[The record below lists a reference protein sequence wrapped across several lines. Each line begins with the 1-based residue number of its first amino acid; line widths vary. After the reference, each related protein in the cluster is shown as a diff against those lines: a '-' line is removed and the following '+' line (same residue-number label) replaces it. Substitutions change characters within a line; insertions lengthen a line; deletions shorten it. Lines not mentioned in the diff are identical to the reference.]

1 MAESGLIITRL
12 FDVTTV
18 TFRDTSILDGAVVE
32 AIGKE
37 LYELVDSQA
46 LRKLTLDFT
55 AVRFLSSSMLGV
67 LIQLHKKSQAIKGRL
82 VICGLKPELKKVFK
96 IMRLEKVLQFADD
109 EAEAMRLL
117 NARKQS

>member
-32 AIGKE
+32 AIGRE

-109 EAEAMRLL
+109 EAEALRLL